1 MENESLC
8 NVQLETEDI
17 CKLEEENRFLTHE
30 RQRLFKKVFKRHKP
44 IDNEYFDYI
53 GTDWDTPLRPAR
65 SASQKS
71 PESLEVRLQKML
83 QDDNEEADVWKN
95 GTELIAR
102 LKSESW
108 KKESIFRETETRE
121 EQDAA
126 SFWEF
131 RKEGGDVG
139 MWPERYNKMFNYFL
153 LSKDERN
160 KAQLI
165 LAREVRCYEFSE
177 N

>member
-8 NVQLETEDI
+8 NLQLETEDI
-17 CKLEEENRFLTHE
+17 SKLEAENRFLTHE
-30 RQRLFKKVFKRHKP
+30 RQRLYKKVFKSHTP
-44 IDNEYFDYI
+44 ISSDYFDYI
-53 GTDWDTPLRPAR
+53 GTDWETPLKAPRL
-65 SASQKS
+65 ASEKS
-71 PESLEVRLQKML
+71 PESLETRLQKML
-83 QDDNEEADVWKN
+83 QDDYEERDLWKN

-108 KKESIFRETETRE
+108 QKESIFREAETRE
-121 EQDAA
+121 EQDPA

-131 RKEGGDVG
+131 RKEGGGAG

-160 KAQLI
+160 KAEMI
-165 LAREVRCYEFSE
+165 VAREVRFF
-177 N
+177 